1 MALGESMDG
10 IWLARNIKLKVAFR
24 GQISTGTW
32 VVEAIEFKLVVR
44 SEPRPTFEAIGGC
57 FQAKEA

>member
-32 VVEAIEFKLVVR
+32 VVEATEFKFKVR
-44 SEPRPTFEAIGGC
+44 SNL
-57 FQAKEA
+57 